1 MPPESLKTSPW
12 SLLVACLLRDW
23 RIARSYRLA
32 LLLRLL
38 STVFQVAVFFFISK
52 LMGMAA
58 SPALEDFGGD
68 YFAYVLIGL
77 AFQRL
82 FTISLTGY
90 ASAVGEAQR
99 TGTLEA
105 QAILPVS
112 LPILI
117 TGANLWP
124 FLYATAETFVYLLLG
139 VLLGVSLAG
148 ANVAGAVAIALLA
161 SIAISGLGFMGA
173 AIILLYKR
181 GNAVAWVV
189 EATTALVAGVYFPP
203 EILPA
208 PLQKLSLLLPQ
219 TYALTGI
226 RSALLQSATLSQLLP
241 TLAILAGFA
250 IILVPLG
257 VVAIHITYRKAQD
270 KGSLAQY

>member
-1 MPPESLKTSPW
+1 MPTDSPKTSRLH
-12 SLLVACLLRDW
+12 LLAATFRRDFT
-23 RIARSYRLA
+23 IALSYRLA
-32 LLLRLL
+32 FVLRFL
-38 STVFQVAVFFFISK
+38 STIFQVAVFFFISK

-58 SPALEDFGGD
+58 NPALADVGGN

-82 FTISLTGY
+82 FSISLTGY

-112 LPILI
+112 MPLLI

-124 FLYATAETFVYLLLG
+124 ALYAAAETATYLLLG
-139 VLLGVSLAG
+139 IALGASMAG
-148 ANVAGAVAIALLA
+148 ANVVGAVIIAALA
-161 SIAISGLGFMGA
+161 FLAISGLGYMGA

-203 EILPA
+203 EILPP
-208 PLQKLSLLLPQ
+208 PLQKLSFLLPQ
-219 TYALTGI
+219 TYALAGL
-226 RSALLQSATLSQLLP
+226 RSALLQSATLEQLLP
-241 TLAILAGFA
+241 TFAILAGFA
-250 IILVPLG
+250 LVLVPLG
-257 VVAIHITYRKAQD
+257 VGAIHVAYQKAQE